1 MLWLRG
7 QGIRPCASVSGGHLE
22 ADTVDGMSSLSSLRA
37 MVAIPQG
44 LRGCSAHAHRGP
56 TAIRSGDRFASPE
69 LCRRQGLRAA
79 RGGDPKGSSICDPAM
94 IASSTVTV

>member
-7 QGIRPCASVSGGHLE
+7 QGIHQCTSVGGGHLE
-22 ADTVDGMSSLSSLRA
+22 ADTMDGMSSLSSLRA

-44 LRGCSAHAHRGP
+44 LRGCSAHTHRGRA
-56 TAIRSGDRFASPE
+56 AIRSADRFASPE
-69 LCRRQGLRAA
+69 LRRRQGLRAA
-79 RGGDPKGSSICDPAM
+79 RGGDPKCSSICDPAM